1 MTQPHQRR
9 DPRTVI
15 VGAGMAGIAVA
26 QTFRETGFTNF
37 TILEKGSD
45 VGGVW
50 HWNRYPGLRC
60 DVPSYIYQFAF
71 APKPDWKHI
80 WASGDEIQQYHR
92 DLVQGLQLE
101 SHLRLGCEVTS
112 AVFADN
118 RWRVFTAGGDE
129 IDADFIVAATGVLH
143 HPFIPDIPGLDSFR
157 GPVVH
162 TARWTGVDTAGKRLA
177 VIGTGSTGVQVF
189 SALQPDAA
197 HISHFVR
204 TPQWVMWMPM
214 GLRQPRVVSRLLRA
228 LPGLERTV
236 DRAQRIG
243 SDLFVDLVTRPTW
256 RRRLA
261 QGYARLCLRVQ
272 VRDKDLRA
280 RLTPDYQPFCKRQV
294 ISGSYYR
301 AIGKPN
307 ASLVT
312 EPIAAI
318 TPTGIR
324 TADGVHHDLDAIVLA
339 TGFRAHN
346 YMRPMSLLGR
356 DGLSIDDAWA
366 KGPRAWA
373 MTVIPGFPN
382 LFTVFGPNSPTGVMA
397 MQHVA
402 ELTAR
407 YIIEWLRRFR
417 DGEIT
422 TVEITEEAT
431 SRFAADV
438 ARAMGPTVWNTGCNS
453 WYFAEDNHIDLWPF
467 GRRRLTQM
475 LGQPHD
481 DDYILRL

>member
-1 MTQPHQRR
+1 MTQRR
-9 DPRTVI
+9 DPYIVI
-15 VGAGMAGIAVA
+15 VGAGLAGIAVA
-26 QTFRETGFTNF
+26 HTFLESGFTNF

-60 DVPSYIYQFAF
+60 DIPAYVYQFAF

-92 DLVQGLQLE
+92 DLVQDLQLE

-112 AVFADN
+112 AVFADD
-118 RWRVFTAGGDE
+118 RWRICTAGGDE
-129 IDADFIVAATGVLH
+129 IDADFLVAATGVLH
-143 HPFIPDIPGLDSFR
+143 HPFIPDIAGLDSFR
-157 GPVVH
+157 GPLVH
-162 TARWTGVDTAGKRLA
+162 TARWTGIDTTGKRLA

-197 HISHFVR
+197 QITHFVR

-214 GLRQPRVVSRLLRA
+214 GLRQPRVVGRLLRA
-228 LPGLERTV
+228 LPGLERMV
-236 DRAQRIG
+236 DWAQRIG

-261 QGYARLCLRVQ
+261 QSYARSCLRVQ

-294 ISGSYYR
+294 ISGGYYR

-324 TADGVHHDLDAIVLA
+324 TADGVHHDVDAIVLA
-339 TGFRAHN
+339 TGFQAHN
-346 YMRPMSLLGR
+346 YMRPMNLLGR
-356 DGLSIDDAWA
+356 HGLSIDDAWA

-397 MQHVA
+397 MQYVA

-407 YIIEWLRRFR
+407 YITEWLRRFR

-431 SRFAADV
+431 NRFAADV

-453 WYFAEDNHIDLWPF
+453 WYFADDNHIDLWPF
-467 GRRRLTQM
+467 DRGRLTQM
-475 LGQPHD
+475 LGQPQD
-481 DDYILRL
+481 DDYIVTL